1 VCPYCDCYVYE
12 FLFFEED
19 WAFSVHGCVVALA
32 VNAFLLLFTFV
43 VVVGVSGFSAVFAWR
58 VFLLVA
64 KLGVAEA
71 KAF

>member
-1 VCPYCDCYVYE
+1 
-12 FLFFEED
+12 
-19 WAFSVHGCVVALA
+19 VVALA